1 MTPPPIIENK
11 TKNSEDVNGA
21 VTRDM
26 MQKVTLVSMQRRLGW
41 RSGYVCGVK
50 RLRVGELFMTRL

>member
-1 MTPPPIIENK
+1 MTPPSIIENK

-26 MQKVTLVSMQRRLGW
+26 MQKGNVGLNAAKVRLEE
-41 RSGYVCGVK
+41 
-50 RLRVGELFMTRL
+50 RLCLRG

>member
-1 MTPPPIIENK
+1 MIENK
-11 TKNSEDVNGA
+11 TRNSEDVNGA

-50 RLRVGELFMTRL
+50 RLRVGELFVTRL